1 MIKLSLE
8 YSKEFELER
17 IESTINRLDWYL
29 SNKYSLNSLSFPKNI
44 DVDNLKEI
52 KKEELVEAVGEEY
65 DESKFV
71 TTAESIVQMYEKYE
85 VKLEDFI
92 KSIGLSV
99 IPEVK
104 VSLTNYG
111 IGGSYHLPNEI
122 IVNINRFFS
131 IGLIRNILHEI
142 IHLHIQTLIDQY
154 KISQWNKETIVNLL
168 FEKAFP
174 EIYKEPNIPMDT
186 TKIRKIF
193 EENFPNIKKVISLIS
208 EWTYWSRCK
217 VLYEFK
223 IILWAK
229 LTNFCLR
236 IF

>member
-1 MIKLSLE
+1 VLFKINNEITQMIKLLIE

-29 SNKYSLNSLSFPKNI
+29 GNKYSLDSLSFPKNV

-52 KKEELVEAVGEEY
+52 KKEELVGAVGREYEET
-65 DESKFV
+65 KFV
-71 TTAESIVQMYEKYE
+71 ATAESILQMYKKYE
-85 VKLEDFI
+85 NKLEDFI

-99 IPEVK
+99 IPEIK
-104 VSLTNYG
+104 VFLTNYG

-154 KISQWNKETIVNLL
+154 KISQWDKETVVNLL

-174 EIYKEPNIPMDT
+174 DIYKEPNIPIDT
-186 TKIRKIF
+186 TKTKKIF
-193 EENFPNIKKVISLIS
+193 EENFPNINKIVSLIS
-208 EWTYWSRCK
+208 E
-217 VLYEFK
+217 
-223 IILWAK
+223 
-229 LTNFCLR
+229 
-236 IF
+236 

>member
-1 MIKLSLE
+1 VLFKINNEITQMIKLLIE

-29 SNKYSLNSLSFPKNI
+29 SNKYSLSSLSFPKNI

-142 IHLHIQTLIDQY
+142 IHLHIQALIDQY

-208 EWTYWSRCK
+208 E
-217 VLYEFK
+217 
-223 IILWAK
+223 
-229 LTNFCLR
+229 
-236 IF
+236 

>member
-29 SNKYSLNSLSFPKNI
+29 SNKYSLSSLSFPKNI

-122 IVNINRFFS
+122 IVNINRFFN

-208 EWTYWSRCK
+208 E
-217 VLYEFK
+217 
-223 IILWAK
+223 
-229 LTNFCLR
+229 
-236 IF
+236 

>member
-17 IESTINRLDWYL
+17 IQSTINRLDWYL
-29 SNKYSLNSLSFPKNI
+29 GNKYSLSSLSFPKNV
-44 DVDNLKEI
+44 DVNNLKEI

-65 DESKFV
+65 DESKFA
-71 TTAESIVQMYEKYE
+71 TTAESILQMYEKYE

-122 IVNINRFFS
+122 IVNINRFFN

-154 KISQWNKETIVNLL
+154 K
-168 FEKAFP
+168 
-174 EIYKEPNIPMDT
+174 
-186 TKIRKIF
+186 
-193 EENFPNIKKVISLIS
+193 
-208 EWTYWSRCK
+208 
-217 VLYEFK
+217 
-223 IILWAK
+223 
-229 LTNFCLR
+229 
-236 IF
+236 

>member
-1 MIKLSLE
+1 MIKLLIE

-29 SNKYSLNSLSFPKNI
+29 SNKYSLSSLSFPKNI

-111 IGGSYHLPNEI
+111 IGGSYHLP
-122 IVNINRFFS
+122 
-131 IGLIRNILHEI
+131 
-142 IHLHIQTLIDQY
+142 
-154 KISQWNKETIVNLL
+154 
-168 FEKAFP
+168 
-174 EIYKEPNIPMDT
+174 
-186 TKIRKIF
+186 
-193 EENFPNIKKVISLIS
+193 
-208 EWTYWSRCK
+208 
-217 VLYEFK
+217 
-223 IILWAK
+223 
-229 LTNFCLR
+229 
-236 IF
+236 

>member
-17 IESTINRLDWYL
+17 IQSTINRLDWYL
-29 SNKYSLNSLSFPKNI
+29 GNKYSLSSLSFPKNV
-44 DVDNLKEI
+44 DVNNLKEI

-65 DESKFV
+65 DESKFA
-71 TTAESIVQMYEKYE
+71 TTAESILQMYEKYE

-208 EWTYWSRCK
+208 E
-217 VLYEFK
+217 
-223 IILWAK
+223 
-229 LTNFCLR
+229 
-236 IF
+236 

>member
-1 MIKLSLE
+1 MIKLLIE

-29 SNKYSLNSLSFPKNI
+29 SNKYSLSSLSFPKNI

-142 IHLHIQTLIDQY
+142 IHLHIQALIDQY

-208 EWTYWSRCK
+208 E
-217 VLYEFK
+217 
-223 IILWAK
+223 
-229 LTNFCLR
+229 
-236 IF
+236 

>member
-1 MIKLSLE
+1 MIKLLIE

-29 SNKYSLNSLSFPKNI
+29 GNKYSLDSLSFPKNV

-52 KKEELVEAVGEEY
+52 KKEELVGAVGREYEET
-65 DESKFV
+65 KFV
-71 TTAESIVQMYEKYE
+71 ATAESILQMYKKYE
-85 VKLEDFI
+85 NKLEDFI

-99 IPEVK
+99 IPEIK
-104 VSLTNYG
+104 VFLTNYG

-154 KISQWNKETIVNLL
+154 KISQWDKETVVNLL

-174 EIYKEPNIPMDT
+174 DIYKEPNIPIDT
-186 TKIRKIF
+186 TKTKKIF
-193 EENFPNIKKVISLIS
+193 EENFPNINKIVSLIS
-208 EWTYWSRCK
+208 E
-217 VLYEFK
+217 
-223 IILWAK
+223 
-229 LTNFCLR
+229 
-236 IF
+236 

>member
-1 MIKLSLE
+1 MIKLLIE

-29 SNKYSLNSLSFPKNI
+29 SNKYSLSSLSFPKNI

-208 EWTYWSRCK
+208 E
-217 VLYEFK
+217 
-223 IILWAK
+223 
-229 LTNFCLR
+229 
-236 IF
+236 

>member
-1 MIKLSLE
+1 MIKLLIE

-29 SNKYSLNSLSFPKNI
+29 GNKYSLDSLSFPKNV

-52 KKEELVEAVGEEY
+52 KKEELVGAVGREYEET
-65 DESKFV
+65 KFV
-71 TTAESIVQMYEKYE
+71 ATAESILQMYKKYE
-85 VKLEDFI
+85 NKLEDFI

-99 IPEVK
+99 IPEIK
-104 VSLTNYG
+104 VFLTNYG

-122 IVNINRFFS
+122 VININRFFG

-142 IHLHIQTLIDQY
+142 IHLHIQHLIDQY
-154 KISQWNKETIVNLL
+154 KISQWDKETVVNLL

-174 EIYKEPNIPMDT
+174 DIYKEPNIPIDT
-186 TKIRKIF
+186 TKTKKIF

-208 EWTYWSRCK
+208 E
-217 VLYEFK
+217 
-223 IILWAK
+223 
-229 LTNFCLR
+229 
-236 IF
+236 